1 MRQVNIH
8 EAKTHFSELIA
19 AVERGE
25 EIMIARRG
33 KPVAKLSLA
42 EPGGISARPKP
53 RFGLWKG
60 KGKILPSF
68 YEPMSEDE
76 LAEWESPIEG
86 LEELSKPTSKGR
98 RPT

>member
-25 EIMIARRG
+25 EVMIARRG

-42 EPGGISARPKP
+42 EADAAGTRPKP

-60 KGKILPSF
+60 KGKVLPSF

-86 LEELSKPTSKGR
+86 FDELSSPASKGR
-98 RPT
+98 RST